1 MIAFFIGVISYVL
14 AGMGLG
20 GGVLLIPLLKEFF
33 GVTQIEAQYISLLAY
48 IPAGLTIII
57 ASKNRD
63 LLYKVVPLIPF
74 GIVGAIIGGVVARN
88 INVLFLRK
96 AYGVFL
102 IIFGLVL
109 CCGNTLKGKKTSK
122 KRFLT

>member
-1 MIAFFIGVISYVL
+1 MIAFVIGTLSYVL

-48 IPAGLTIII
+48 IPAGLAIII

-63 LLYKVVPLIPF
+63 LLYKVMPLIPF
-74 GIVGAIIGGVVARN
+74 GLVGAIVGGVVARN

-96 AYGVFL
+96 AYGGFL
-102 IIFGLVL
+102 IIFGLIL
-109 CCGNTLKGKKTSK
+109 CFNNIFKGKKYV
-122 KRFLT
+122 F